1 MEDFKLYFATGWEH
15 IISLDAIDHLLFIF
29 ALGAI
34 YSIKHIKQVAIL
46 VTAFTIG
53 HSITLALST
62 FDVIQFNSNWVEFL
76 IPVTICLTAATN
88 IIKRTLNNI
97 SIHYGI
103 ALCFGLIHGM
113 GFANTIRFMLAKGQA
128 ITIPLFSFNLGL
140 EVGQLIVVFVIL
152 GLHWFF
158 VEGNRLQRKYW
169 VASISIFTFFWGAW
183 LAWQRIP

>member
-1 MEDFKLYFATGWEH
+1 
-15 IISLDAIDHLLFIF
+15 
-29 ALGAI
+29 
-34 YSIKHIKQVAIL
+34 
-46 VTAFTIG
+46 
-53 HSITLALST
+53 
-62 FDVIQFNSNWVEFL
+62 
-76 IPVTICLTAATN
+76 
-88 IIKRTLNNI
+88 
-97 SIHYGI
+97 
-103 ALCFGLIHGM
+103 M